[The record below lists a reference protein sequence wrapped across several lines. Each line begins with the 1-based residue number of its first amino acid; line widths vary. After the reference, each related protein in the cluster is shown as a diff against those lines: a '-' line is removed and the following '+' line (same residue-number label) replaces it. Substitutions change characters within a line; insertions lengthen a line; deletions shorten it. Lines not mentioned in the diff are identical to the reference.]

1 MLRVAAQRSAQPQP
15 SLRFPAEDRFYFKH
29 EVVAEAAKKA
39 AARAALVEQL
49 TELQGSHEAL
59 HQEMEAL
66 GSQLQLLRGNPQAL
80 AALAMSDLQSL
91 EAELEHTCRCVR
103 ATLLQRSTDEAAL
116 RASHEKEVK
125 AMVFNCGHQSCS
137 ACAAKLQACPFCRV
151 KITAKIKLFA

>member
-1 MLRVAAQRSAQPQP
+1 P
-15 SLRFPAEDRFYFKH
+15 SSGGEATVGSSHSGPLPPSETNACGQLLLLLSGAE
-29 EVVAEAAKKA
+29 

-116 RASHEKEVK
+116 RASHEK
-125 AMVFNCGHQSCS
+125 
-137 ACAAKLQACPFCRV
+137 
-151 KITAKIKLFA
+151 

>member
-1 MLRVAAQRSAQPQP
+1 
-15 SLRFPAEDRFYFKH
+15 
-29 EVVAEAAKKA
+29 
-39 AARAALVEQL
+39 
-49 TELQGSHEAL
+49 
-59 HQEMEAL
+59 MEAL

-116 RASHEKEVK
+116 RASHEKATCALCLEEVK

-137 ACAAKLQACPFCRV
+137 ACAAKLQACPFC
-151 KITAKIKLFA
+151 